1 MVPAREITVPRS
13 YDRIM
18 VDHDD
23 LRKRAADEPTR
34 RPETAP
40 TEDGGHLLLDLQ
52 RAAGNQAVTG
62 LVQRA
67 PMDAPG
73 STDAPGAHPKPAKP
87 APKEKAAS
95 DVRARVIGFQID
107 QGQALITI
115 SAGSEQGV
123 KAGMSGSL
131 VQADG
136 KEYAD
141 FAVEEVKGGTC
152 KAHVK
157 ATQDQ
162 VSANPSVII
171 KASKFT
177 NEDLSDK
184 QF

>member
-1 MVPAREITVPRS
+1 VRRS
-13 YDRIM
+13 YDRTV
-18 VDHDD
+18 VDHEE
-23 LRKRAADEPTR
+23 LRKRTADEPTR
-34 RPETAP
+34 RPETAGA
-40 TEDGGHLLLDLQ
+40 EGGGHPLLDLQ
-52 RAAGNQAVTG
+52 RAAGNQAVAG

-73 STDAPGAHPKPAKP
+73 STDAPGTHPKPAKP
-87 APKEKAAS
+87 APTQKAPS
-95 DVRARVIGFQID
+95 DVRARVIGFQMD
-107 QGQALITI
+107 KGQALITI

-123 KAGMSGSL
+123 KAGMNGSL
-131 VQADG
+131 LEADG

-141 FAVEEVKGGTC
+141 FMVEEVKGGTC

-177 NEDLSDK
+177 DQDLSDK

>member
-1 MVPAREITVPRS
+1 MPRS
-13 YDRIM
+13 YDRSM
-18 VDHDD
+18 VDHESR
-23 LRKRAADEPTR
+23 RKRAVDEPAW
-34 RPETAP
+34 RPETAG
-40 TEDGGHLLLDLQ
+40 TEGAGHPLLDLQ
-52 RAAGNQAVTG
+52 RAAGNQAVAG

-87 APKEKAAS
+87 APKQKAAS
-95 DVRARVIGFQID
+95 DIRARVISLQTD

-131 VQADG
+131 LAADG

-177 NEDLSDK
+177 DEDLSDK
-184 QF
+184 QY